1 MKMGP
6 CTGGPREP
14 PAAAPGLTLRTRPSE
29 VPRKATVWPFSVVTT
44 TAVRF
49 RPPRCSTAVAVSPS
63 LLPSG

>member
-1 MKMGP
+1 MRVLRGWP
-6 CTGGPREP
+6 PRERP
-14 PAAAPGLTLRTRPSE
+14 SPSPGLTLRTRPSE
-29 VPRKATVWPFSVVTT
+29 VPRKATVWPCSAVTT